1 MFHRTERVQSHNTAR
16 FAEPFVS
23 LPASLLHLL
32 AINGP
37 IYRTPCLRSEPG
49 AEHRKGE
56 LTPEWRSL
64 FFSRI
69 VKGSTSSMCR
79 GLWCRIRER
88 NGPPADTCRPRRV
101 YRGTSMNAREQR
113 AATAQA
119 STGPPASLSPGFV
132 KKTAGVCGGEACIR
146 DTRVTVWGLVER
158 RRLGLTD
165 EEIIDRLPALTPAD
179 LALAWDYYDANRD
192 EIDRVI
198 RQNENA

>member
-1 MFHRTERVQSHNTAR
+1 
-16 FAEPFVS
+16 
-23 LPASLLHLL
+23 
-32 AINGP
+32 
-37 IYRTPCLRSEPG
+37 
-49 AEHRKGE
+49 
-56 LTPEWRSL
+56 
-64 FFSRI
+64 
-69 VKGSTSSMCR
+69 
-79 GLWCRIRER
+79 
-88 NGPPADTCRPRRV
+88 
-101 YRGTSMNAREQR
+101 MNAREQR

-132 KKTAGVCGGEACIR
+132 KKTPGVCGGEACIR

-198 RQNENA
+198 LQNENAFGSTLP